1 MCVQASDRADA
12 VAFCEQLRPRLV
24 GVLSLYC
31 GDRDLAEEHVQE
43 VLVRV
48 WTDWDRVK
56 DHPSPEAWAARVGIN
71 SVNSW
76 FRRRGIER
84 RAVARSASRVTS
96 PSPEPPDEYLDV
108 RQAVASLPRR
118 QRTALV
124 LRYYLDLSI
133 AEAASQ
139 MDCAPGT
146 VKSLTNKALS
156 QLQAS
161 GLILE
166 QLEAKQ

>member
-1 MCVQASDRADA
+1 MRENGAGREAKSRSLSSTRAT
-12 VAFCEQLRPRLV
+12 E
-24 GVLSLYC
+24 
-31 GDRDLAEEHVQE
+31 RDLRVD
-43 VLVRV
+43 VVNPPFLVRRV